1 MYLEGVL
8 IEARDLVN
16 GVSVVQAEAVDEVEY
31 LHIELDSHDVIVAE
45 GALSESFIDDDSR
58 AMYHNAHEHRAIYP
72 DASQGPARYCAPRRD
87 EGYEVESA
95 RRHIDARAGLR
106 VAAAVSAPTLLGYV
120 DVVSSRRIAG
130 WAQNVG
136 HPEASVCLDI
146 YVGDR
151 LIGQALA
158 NRYRG
163 DLDRAGL
170 GSGHAACGLCAR
182 RRSRRR
188 RSAYTD

>member
-1 MYLEGVL
+1 M
-8 IEARDLVN
+8 
-16 GVSVVQAEAVDEVEY
+16 
-31 LHIELDSHDVIVAE
+31 
-45 GALSESFIDDDSR
+45 F
-58 AMYHNAHEHRAIYP
+58 HNAHEHRAIYP

-170 GSGHAACGLCAR
+170 GSGRHGFEFIAPAELAFAPHAIAV
-182 RRSRRR
+182 RRSLDGAVLG
-188 RSAYTD
+188 RSHVSRLQAVGA